1 MSIILLTDLVFQET
15 EEGHIINKDNC
26 LFFLILNFISIFC
39 CSLYIYIYYKIP
51 HYQNNSNT
59 LTLILTKVALISSCS
74 YFLFYSDLYFHNPIM
89 LTIIMKICTMINPL
103 VIFTYYF
110 WCACLTHNIYVT
122 FYNYAKNLDKRV
134 KFYKYQLIVYL
145 FIFYVF
151 TMFSIKFK
159 EKKLQSKYFSFIE
172 NYRVNYVI
180 FFYLLGLF
188 IITYIISRA
197 YYIIIIKSKLYTMTA
212 PDERTL
218 IIRKLFQSLIFRHL
232 LFIFYFLFI
241 FIPANFMMIIKYIFR
256 VISFEN
262 YYLNFITMTLISLYG
277 CFIFI
282 IKLTDP
288 IMRHFL
294 LSIILCNKNFIK
306 DYEPLLRKEKENTI
320 ISNDDLTES
329 FNDEREIIMNVYR
342 DFDKSFITFYNER
355 IKLYNEPIANK
366 NKYISFNYGNRNG
379 LHFIQ
384 DKKELSKFSNMNN
397 KTFSMKNIKKVK
409 DGKIDSK
416 FNNLDKKSSTNI
428 IDSFYYE
435 DEVNEKENEEEDDEK
450 KENEKN
456 TKVDNE
462 NNNNN
467 NIIKANHIYLN
478 NEKNNINSHN
488 INSNLDSNIPHSE
501 RKCTVDQIYIEDDK
515 KINTDENG
523 RKTINPTDQIIN
535 IRGSNFQI
543 KKKNTM
549 ESIIE
554 ERPSIKR
561 RFTIH
566 SNRKVNENIN
576 FTDKK
581 KEIKKK
587 RIITYKNKKTQDK
600 LYEKFISSK
609 SNPIHYKK
617 FDNCFQEEISGYA
630 LLNYHLEVNE
640 NIQRMLAISIC
651 INNDRI
657 YDTESKYQ
665 QYYYSALPW
674 KNTHFYKEKT
684 PFNKYNKDNFP
695 NFLNIENDS
704 RFRGIE
710 FKILS
715 YSPFVFH
722 HLRLIDKVTIDDIL
736 KSLDIQ
742 KNLKIIN
749 DSKVTGGRGNNSM
762 FRSWDKK
769 LIIKTIDKNEKNL
782 LINKMLEEYH
792 SRMRDTKSIL
802 SHIYGVFKI
811 EMGDKG
817 KSTVLLQ
824 RNMNDLFLDSN
835 ILTFDLKGSTVD
847 RQSIKPEDI
856 NLKKKLLFNKYKNV
870 ILKDIDLKIA
880 DIKIELNP
888 YDGKNILLSICNDSI
903 FLQKYDVTDYSL
915 LIFINKYNKK
925 NLEKHFGNSRIMAS
939 VNNNYIF
946 NFSIIDYLGTFNLE
960 KKGEKLMKDFVGVFR
975 HSQDKNFSVQNPQ
988 NYGLRFRKFAKK
1000 IIIYEKEDNDYD
1012 NLSS

>member
-1 MSIILLTDLVFQET
+1 MSIILLNDLIFQDT
-15 EEGHIINKDNC
+15 EEGHIINKDTC
-26 LFFLILNFISIFC
+26 LFFLILNLISIFC
-39 CSLYIYIYYKIP
+39 CSLYLYIYYKIP

-59 LTLILTKVALISSCS
+59 LTLILTRVALISSCS
-74 YFLFYSDLYFHNPIM
+74 YFSFYSDLYFHKPIM
-89 LTIIMKICTMINPL
+89 LTVIMKICTMINPL

-188 IITYIISRA
+188 IIAYIISRA
-197 YYIIIIKSKLYTMTA
+197 YYIIIIKSKLYTLTT

-218 IIRKLFQSLIFRHL
+218 IIKKLFQSLIFRHL

-241 FIPANFMMIIKYIFR
+241 FIPVNLMMIIKYIFR
-256 VISFEN
+256 VLTFES
-262 YYLNFITMTLISLYG
+262 YYVNFIAMTLISFYG
-277 CFIFI
+277 SFIFI
-282 IKLTDP
+282 VKLTDP

-294 LSIILCNKNFIK
+294 LSVILCNKNYIK

-355 IKLYNEPIANK
+355 IKLYNEPIVNK
-366 NKYISFNYGNRNG
+366 NKYISFNLGNRNG

-384 DKKELSKFSNMNN
+384 DKKEMSKFSNMNN

-409 DGKIDSK
+409 DEKINSK
-416 FNNLDKKSSTNI
+416 NILDKKSSRNI

-435 DEVNEKENEEEDDEK
+435 DEVYEKENEEEDNEK
-450 KENEKN
+450 KDNDKN
-456 TKVDNE
+456 IKIENE
-462 NNNNN
+462 NNN
-467 NIIKANHIYLN
+467 LN
-478 NEKNNINSHN
+478 NEKNNNNSNNISYSNNSH
-488 INSNLDSNIPHSE
+488 HE

-515 KINTDENG
+515 KFNNDDNG
-523 RKTINPTDQIIN
+523 RKTINPTDKIIN
-535 IRGSNFQI
+535 MRGSNFPI
-543 KKKNTM
+543 KRKDTM

-554 ERPSIKR
+554 EIPTIKR
-561 RFTIH
+561 FSSIH
-566 SNRKVNENIN
+566 SSKKENENNN
-576 FTDKK
+576 FNDKK
-581 KEIKKK
+581 KELKKK
-587 RIITYKNKKTQDK
+587 RIITYKNKKTLNK
-600 LYEKFISSK
+600 IYEKFISSK
-609 SNPIHYKK
+609 STQVHCKK
-617 FDNCFQEEISGYA
+617 YENRFQEEISGYA
-630 LLNYHLEVNE
+630 LLNYHLEINE

-657 YDTESKYQ
+657 YDTEAKYQ
-665 QYYYSALPW
+665 QFYYSALPW
-674 KNTHFYKEKT
+674 KNTNFYKEKT

-695 NFLNIENDS
+695 SFLNIDNDS
-704 RFRGIE
+704 RFKGIE

-736 KSLDIQ
+736 KSLDIH

-769 LIIKTIDKNEKNL
+769 LIIKTIDKSEKNL
-782 LINKMLEEYH
+782 LINRMLEEYH

-811 EMGDKG
+811 EMGGKG

-847 RQSIKPEDI
+847 RQSIKTEDI
-856 NLKKKLLFNKYKNV
+856 GLKKNLLFNKYKNV
-870 ILKDIDLKIA
+870 ILKDIDLKIT
-880 DIKIELNP
+880 DIKFELNP

-915 LIFINKYNKK
+915 LIFINKYNKA
-925 NLEKHFGNSRIMAS
+925 NLEKHFGNSRIMAG

-975 HSQDKNFSVQNPQ
+975 HSQDKNFSVQDPQ

>member
-1 MSIILLTDLVFQET
+1 MSIILLNDLVFQDT
-15 EEGHIINKDNC
+15 EEGHIINKDTC

-39 CSLYIYIYYKIP
+39 CSLYLYIYYKIP

-59 LTLILTKVALISSCS
+59 LTLILTRVALISSCS

-89 LTIIMKICTMINPL
+89 LTVIMKICTMINPL

-159 EKKLQSKYFSFIE
+159 EKKLQSKNFSFIE

-188 IITYIISRA
+188 IIIYIISRA
-197 YYIIIIKSKLYTMTA
+197 YYIIIIKSKLYTLTT

-218 IIRKLFQSLIFRHL
+218 IIKKLFQSLIFRHL

-256 VISFEN
+256 VPSFEH

-277 CFIFI
+277 SFIFI
-282 IKLTDP
+282 VKLTDP

-294 LSIILCNKNFIK
+294 LSVILCNKNYIK

-320 ISNDDLTES
+320 ISNDDLTEFS
-329 FNDEREIIMNVYR
+329 NDEKEIIMNVYR
-342 DFDKSFITFYNER
+342 DFDKSFMTFYNER
-355 IKLYNEPIANK
+355 IRLYNEPIINK
-366 NKYISFNYGNRNG
+366 NKYISFNLGNRNG

-384 DKKELSKFSNMNN
+384 DKKELSKLSNMNN
-397 KTFSMKNIKKVK
+397 KTFSMKNIKKEK
-409 DGKIDSK
+409 DEKIFSK
-416 FNNLDKKSSTNI
+416 FNILDKKSSKNN

-435 DEVNEKENEEEDDEK
+435 DEVNEKVNEEEDDEK
-450 KENEKN
+450 KENDKN
-456 TKVDNE
+456 IKIENE
-462 NNNNN
+462 NNN
-467 NIIKANHIYLN
+467 LN
-478 NEKNNINSHN
+478 NEKNNNNSNN
-488 INSNLDSNIPHSE
+488 INSISDSNNSDYE
-501 RKCTVDQIYIEDDK
+501 RKCTVDQLYIEDEK
-515 KINTDENG
+515 KFNNDENG

-543 KKKNTM
+543 KKKDTF

-554 ERPSIKR
+554 ERHSIKR
-561 RFTIH
+561 CSTIN
-566 SNRKVNENIN
+566 SNKKVGGNIN
-576 FTDKK
+576 FADKK
-581 KEIKKK
+581 KELRKK

-600 LYEKFISSK
+600 IYEKFISSK
-609 SNPIHYKK
+609 SAQVHYKK
-617 FDNCFQEEISGYA
+617 YENSFQEEISGYA
-630 LLNYHLEVNE
+630 LLNYHLEINE
-640 NIQRMLAISIC
+640 NIQRMLAISVC

-657 YDTESKYQ
+657 YDTETKYQ

-674 KNTHFYKEKT
+674 KNTNFYKEKT
-684 PFNKYNKDNFP
+684 PFNKYNTDNFP
-695 NFLNIENDS
+695 SFLDIGDDS
-704 RFRGIE
+704 RFKGIE

-736 KSLDIQ
+736 KSLDIR
-742 KNLKIIN
+742 KNLKIIT

-856 NLKKKLLFNKYKNV
+856 NLKKSLLFNKYKNV
-870 ILKDIDLKIA
+870 ILKDIDLKIS

-915 LIFINKYNKK
+915 LIFINKYNKQ
-925 NLEKHFGNSRIMAS
+925 NLEKHFGNSRIMAGM
-939 VNNNYIF
+939 NNKYIF